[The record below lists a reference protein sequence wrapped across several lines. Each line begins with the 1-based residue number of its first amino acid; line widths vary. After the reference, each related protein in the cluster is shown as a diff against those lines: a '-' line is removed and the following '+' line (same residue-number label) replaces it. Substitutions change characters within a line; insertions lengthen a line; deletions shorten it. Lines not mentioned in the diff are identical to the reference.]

1 MPKQILQVFDDKGI
15 PDSGIVLIAPTVDC
29 LKMMSSNF
37 KDSLKTGY
45 TMKEVKNESLIV
57 SKTPDPVEE
66 EII

>member
-37 KDSLKTGY
+37 KDSLLAGY
-45 TMKEVKNESLIV
+45 TMKEVKKESLIV
-57 SKTPDPVEE
+57 SKTPDPVKE

>member
-1 MPKQILQVFDDKGI
+1 MPKKILQIYDDKGI
-15 PDSGIVLIAPTVDC
+15 PDSGMVLVDPTVDC

-37 KDSLKTGY
+37 KDSLKAGY

>member
-1 MPKQILQVFDDKGI
+1 MPKKILQIYDDKGI
-15 PDSGIVLIAPTVDC
+15 PDSGMVLIAPTADC